1 MLLPFIF
8 DRFRQ
13 GSGER
18 RGGLG
23 IGLSLV
29 RHLVELHGGEVV
41 ARSDGP
47 GTGATFIVKLPLTI
61 ARPVETSGVH
71 PGVSMGA
78 RQPDGQPLQGLH
90 VLATDDDADSL
101 ELLHALLTAHGAHV
115 TVTTSMKEGLEHLGR
130 AVPDIILSDV
140 EMPGGDGYSFVHAVR
155 AHPDGSV
162 RTVPMVAVTAYG
174 RVEDRIRL
182 LSAGFNM
189 HLPKPVDPSELV
201 AVIVSLTR
209 RPEQAR

>member
-101 ELLHALLTAHGAHV
+101 ELLHAVLTEHGAHV
-115 TVTTSMKEGLEHLGR
+115 TVTTSMKEG
-130 AVPDIILSDV
+130 LSDV